1 MTRWQDDEGD
11 VYGDD
16 DATEDSVEVSAV
28 SSVATSLGYQL
39 GTVAVRGRQYA
50 ALVWPD
56 RLDELP
62 EPLETEP
69 DTRPGPSIEVSAS
82 MRPIPG
88 EAALEVWH
96 GTHRHPSLRVRV
108 VLVRET
114 PETAQPAYWRAR
126 LPGVVISA
134 YRADRWQPDG
144 TGVRRIWELREDEEG
159 PSPDASRPDEVQP
172 IRDVV
177 TIRIGRRLAV
187 RAVRSSVPLPGHDDV
202 IVYDVPPATLAEL
215 IRHIAA
221 GTHLT

>member
-11 VYGDD
+11 LYGDD
-16 DATEDSVEVSAV
+16 DATEDSVELSAV
-28 SSVATSLGYQL
+28 SSVAASLGYQL
-39 GTVAVRGRQYA
+39 GTVDVRGRAYR

-69 DTRPGPSIEVSAS
+69 DTRPGPSIEVPAS

-88 EAALEVWH
+88 ESALEVWH

-134 YRADRWQPDG
+134 CRADRWQPDG
-144 TGVRRIWELREDEEG
+144 TGTVRVWSLEADEAG

-172 IRDVV
+172 PADLVAIRF
-177 TIRIGRRLAV
+177 GRRLAV
-187 RAVRSSVPLPGHDDV
+187 RAVRSSIPLPGHDDV

-215 IRHIAA
+215 IRHLAA